1 MRITTLLFAS
11 VIVAT
16 SANAAQ
22 IYNNGPPT
30 VFGGNETVFSV
41 LTEDFSFTSATT
53 VTGAG
58 VYLAGFGGIVV

>member
-22 IYNNGPPT
+22 IYNNGAPT
-30 VFGGNETVFSV
+30 VLGGNETVFSV
-41 LTEDFSFTSATT
+41 LTEDFSFTSAP
-53 VTGAG
+53 
-58 VYLAGFGGIVV
+58 L